1 MKCTVWNNSAN
12 WGIVEQH
19 RHGIIMPNLLALLH
33 MCLLVGKDPPIVFA
47 WRLVALSLWQH
58 LWQHLW
64 NIAIAPGLWLLFL
77 SGCTGQG
84 ECRDG
89 GSLCVRSLFTKGSL
103 YAGSHATAA
112 ASCRSRS
119 AAGCV
124 GVSCSPCSCPRVTLL
139 RRSKPLHEGG
149 HSDGFLRVVKR
160 HAEVKLWSWRMLWG
174 RSLTEACHFLGWI
187 PSLSQWNVHF
197 LSFMK
202 ASSGKN
208 HQ

>member
-33 MCLLVGKDPPIVFA
+33 MCLLVGKGPPIVFV
-47 WRLVALSLWQH
+47 WRLVALS

-103 YAGSHATAA
+103 YAGSHAAA
-112 ASCRSRS
+112 ATGCRSRS
-119 AAGCV
+119 AAGCI
-124 GVSCSPCSCPRVTLL
+124 GVSCSPCSCPGVTLL

-149 HSDGFLRVVKR
+149 HSDSFLWVVKI
-160 HAEVKLWSWRMLWG
+160 HGEVKLWSWRMLWG
-174 RSLTEACHFLGWI
+174 RPLTETCHL
-187 PSLSQWNVHF
+187 SLWNVHL
-197 LSFMK
+197 LSFME